1 MKCTYFFLFPQTR
14 PITPFSKMTKDIV
27 SEIIDDHKIIRNLA
41 QRYENENNTDERQ
54 KIANTVIRE
63 IAVHSACEEINLYPA
78 FEKHFTNGKEIAD
91 HSREEHLQV
100 KKDLYKLDSMKVT
113 DNGYHELF
121 GKMLKELVHHIDEE
135 ESDFLPKFKETI
147 SQNELESLGASFAK
161 TRVTAPT
168 HPHPSAPDKPPAES
182 LAGMTALPLDKTR
195 DAVRDFVDTGRDK
208 L

>member
-1 MKCTYFFLFPQTR
+1 
-14 PITPFSKMTKDIV
+14 MTKDIV

-78 FEKHFTNGKEIAD
+78 FERHFTNGKEIAD
-91 HSREEHLQV
+91 HSREEHLQ
-100 KKDLYKLDSMKVT
+100 
-113 DNGYHELF
+113 
-121 GKMLKELVHHIDEE
+121 ELVHHIDEE